1 MEVTPDSNDSNSG
14 SPEKAPWKPWTNEE
28 REAKLSELKK
38 RVEQLTQLAE
48 IQVKPSSDYEAWKQE
63 SQKKQLAEQIRSE
76 SVEVISKT
84 PKAVVPLVEND
95 EAYKKIIGQYNND
108 WKLIS
113 NNPDKAGEIMRIVK
127 NSTAIEKAALNDSPN
142 IIIPEGYKKRGQ
154 STETIDVRMQT
165 LMDKPKKE
173 TEEVPEGTF
182 PEKGSLAETD
192 AIIARF
198 QTRNAERLQSSSL
211 GNEIKVNTFTAE
223 QQEAAKT
230 EWLKNNKHNDGP
242 LDIDLSLLEK
252 DSVSPKNLDIDLTKL
267 ESDASKTVSSETLK
281 QSSVEPR
288 AVTPEKLQKIEAAY
302 MTRAQESLKGVEQSV
317 AVLEARKKGA
327 MGRLLEKGLTGL
339 QGGLEMF
346 AKVSPKKKAAIGLM
360 LAGASVATGG
370 MTSILSKG
378 LSTMSYASSHYNE
391 KLQANEQAG
400 IETNK
405 KKLAVQSLARGLILA
420 IATSELISMVTQNID
435 MKSVIDGAVEKASEL
450 KDGIKEM
457 ITNLTTSVEAVDVTS
472 AIHDPTAI
480 NGLDLPP
487 ETLSAQDSLSPEE
500 SFVEPTSLAPLSE
513 YTIKPGD
520 NLTNIIKQ
528 QILPSIPGAENLT
541 EFQKNNL
548 IENYFKEAAKYRDVG
563 LFDSVNQFAN
573 PNLIHPGDHL
583 DLEMMR
589 KGMTELKFP
598 NLGGGSLLDHAK
610 TFSGSVGTGS
620 VGVTTSLQDLLE
632 GSAPE
637 DTKELIRQE
646 IPQEPSQIL
655 DEDISGVKDS
665 VLYDDSSDNPR
676 IKGLGYR
683 NNA

>member
-1 MEVTPDSNDSNSG
+1 MEITPDSSSG
-14 SPEKAPWKPWTNEE
+14 SPEKAPWKPWTKEE
-28 REAKLSELKK
+28 REAKLSKLKK

-84 PKAVVPLVEND
+84 PEAVIPLVEND
-95 EAYKKIIGQYNND
+95 EAYKKIIGQYNNN

-113 NNPDKAGEIMRIVK
+113 NNKDTAGEIMRIVK
-127 NSTAIEKAALNDSPN
+127 NSTAIEKAALNVSLN

-154 STETIDVRMQT
+154 PTETIDIRMQT

-173 TEEVPEGTF
+173 IEEVPEGTF

-198 QTRNAERLQSSSL
+198 QARNAERLQSSSL
-211 GNEIKVNTFTAE
+211 GNEIKVNTFTAA
-223 QQEAAKT
+223 QQEAAKK

-252 DSVSPKNLDIDLTKL
+252 DSVSAKNLDIDLTKL
-267 ESDASKTVSSETLK
+267 EADASKTVSSEILR
-281 QSSVEPR
+281 QSSV
-288 AVTPEKLQKIEAAY
+288 VKTPEKLQNIEAAY

-391 KLQANEQAG
+391 KLQSNEQAG

-457 ITNLTTSVEAVDVTS
+457 ITNLTTSVEATDVTS

-500 SFVEPTSLAPLSE
+500 SFVGATSLAPLSE

-610 TFSGSVGTGS
+610 TLSGSVGTGG
-620 VGVTTSLQDLLE
+620 VGASSSFQDLLE
-632 GSAPE
+632 GTNPE
-637 DTKELIRQE
+637 DTKELIHQE

-665 VLYDDSSDNPR
+665 VPYDDSSDNPR

-683 NNA
+683 HNA